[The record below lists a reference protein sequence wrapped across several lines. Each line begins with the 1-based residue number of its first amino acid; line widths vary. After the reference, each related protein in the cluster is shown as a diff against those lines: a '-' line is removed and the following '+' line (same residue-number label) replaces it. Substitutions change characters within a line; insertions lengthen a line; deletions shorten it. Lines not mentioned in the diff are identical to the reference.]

1 MIYFY
6 FFQYFKRKYP
16 MPEFLKSVGISSSVY
31 RVIQLKAK
39 KDDRSLRSWLDKFLL
54 ESFPDEIAEL
64 EVEDDRIH
72 TAMLIKRNGGKPIE
86 EVFVKKT
93 DDTNDEDLFA

>member
-1 MIYFY
+1 
-6 FFQYFKRKYP
+6 

-64 EVEDDRIH
+64 EFEDDRIH

>member
-1 MIYFY
+1 
-6 FFQYFKRKYP
+6 

-39 KDDRSLRSWLDKFLL
+39 QDDRSLRSWLDKFLL

-64 EVEDDRIH
+64 ELEDERIR
-72 TAMLIKRNGGKPIE
+72 TAMIIKRNGGNPIE
-86 EVFVKKT
+86 EVFVKN
-93 DDTNDEDLFA
+93 TNDDIDDLFS

>member
-39 KDDRSLRSWLDKFLL
+39 QDDRSLRSWLDKFLL

-64 EVEDDRIH
+64 ELEDERIR
-72 TAMLIKRNGGKPIE
+72 TAMIIKRNGGNPIE
-86 EVFVKKT
+86 EVFVKN
-93 DDTNDEDLFA
+93 TNDDIDDLFA

>member
-1 MIYFY
+1 
-6 FFQYFKRKYP
+6 

-64 EVEDDRIH
+64 EFEDERIR
-72 TAMLIKRNGGKPIE
+72 TAMIVKRNGGNPIE
-86 EVFVKKT
+86 EVFVKN
-93 DDTNDEDLFA
+93 TNDDIDDLFA

>member
-39 KDDRSLRSWLDKFLL
+39 RDDRSLRSWLDKFLL

-64 EVEDDRIH
+64 ELEDDRIH

>member
-64 EVEDDRIH
+64 ELEDERIR
-72 TAMLIKRNGGKPIE
+72 TAMIIKRNGGNPTE
-86 EVFVKKT
+86 EVFVKN
-93 DDTNDEDLFA
+93 TNDDIDDLFA

>member
-1 MIYFY
+1 M
-6 FFQYFKRKYP
+6 Q
-16 MPEFLKSVGISSSVY
+16 EFIKSVGISSSVY

-64 EVEDDRIH
+64 ELEDERIR

-93 DDTNDEDLFA
+93 TDDIDDIFA